1 MFWNMYRIEQTKLFK
16 SKLLWIELAL
26 IAMLA
31 STIIIGGFLV
41 MKTVELPP
49 EAVSMFEEILLW
61 PQSLTY
67 MMGVV
72 AGNQFGSLVMI
83 ILVGAFVAREYNWNT
98 MSLWLSNGMPRP
110 LVLGAKFIAIFL
122 ASLLVVLTAL
132 LVSGVLTLFVT
143 VYTTGAPDLSQIS
156 LTQLSLNVLKT
167 ACTMLP
173 YSMLTFFLAIRSR
186 SAIAAIGGG
195 VGFALVVEGI
205 LVQILSLFG
214 GVAAKIAQFSPKL
227 LAQSL
232 SPGGVIVNSGM
243 PGLPMLNSG
252 LAFVIII
259 IYTFILFGM
268 SVRAF
273 KRQDLTT

>member
-1 MFWNMYRIEQTKLFK
+1 
-16 SKLLWIELAL
+16 
-26 IAMLA
+26 
-31 STIIIGGFLV
+31 
-41 MKTVELPP
+41 
-49 EAVSMFEEILLW
+49 
-61 PQSLTY
+61 
-67 MMGVV
+67 
-72 AGNQFGSLVMI
+72 
-83 ILVGAFVAREYNWNT
+83 
-98 MSLWLSNGMPRP
+98 MPRP
-110 LVLGAKFIAIFL
+110 FVLGAKFIAIFL
-122 ASLLVVLTAL
+122 ASLLVILTAL

-143 VYTTGAPDLSQIS
+143 IYTTGAPDISQIS
-156 LTQLSLNVLKT
+156 LTQLSLNVLRT

-243 PGLPMLNSG
+243 PGLPMLNPG

-259 IYTFILFGM
+259 TYTFILFGM